1 MRSTQLCRG
10 DYDDRLQQ
18 LAGEVALQAIRDLRM
33 LRKRGMVKGLKI
45 IKDHQGVPL
54 NDALEY
60 KNSHEVQKLL
70 RDFKNGTVSWWC
82 RASGVKIDNRTLLR
96 KLKEN
101 DYALLAGA

>member
-33 LRKRGMVKGLKI
+33 LRKRGMVRGMKI

-70 RDFKNGTVSWWC
+70 RDFKTGVVSWWC
-82 RASGVKIDNRTLLR
+82 RASGVAIDNRTLLR

-101 DYALLAGA
+101 DYVLPT

>member
-10 DYDDRLQQ
+10 DYDDRVQQ

-33 LRKRGMVKGLKI
+33 LRKRGMVKGMNIVKG
-45 IKDHQGVPL
+45 HQGVPL

-70 RDFKNGTVSWWC
+70 RDFKIGVVSWWC
-82 RASGVKIDNRTLLR
+82 RASGVQIDNRTLLR

-101 DYALLAGA
+101 DYALPT

>member
-1 MRSTQLCRG
+1 V
-10 DYDDRLQQ
+10 QQ

-33 LRKRGMVKGLKI
+33 LRKRGMVKGMKI

-70 RDFKNGTVSWWC
+70 RDFKTGVVSWWC
-82 RASGVKIDNRTLLR
+82 RASGVQIDNRTLLR
-96 KLKEN
+96 KLKEKDN
-101 DYALLAGA
+101 ALPS

>member
-33 LRKRGMVKGLKI
+33 LRKRGMVKGMKI
-45 IKDHQGVPL
+45 VKDHIGVPL
-54 NDALEY
+54 NDAQEY
-60 KNSHEVQKLL
+60 VNIHAVRQLL
-70 RDFKNGTVSWWC
+70 RDFKNGTVCWWC
-82 RASGVKIDNRTLLR
+82 RASGIAIDNPTLLR

-101 DYALLAGA
+101 DYVLPT

>member
-1 MRSTQLCRG
+1 MRSTHLCRG

-33 LRKRGMVKGLKI
+33 LRKRGMVKGMKI

-82 RASGVKIDNRTLLR
+82 RASVVKIDNRTLLR

-101 DYALLAGA
+101 DYALPAGA

>member
-1 MRSTQLCRG
+1 MRSTQLCHG
-10 DYDDRLQQ
+10 NYDERLQQ

-45 IKDHQGVPL
+45 VKDHTDVPL

-70 RDFKNGTVSWWC
+70 RDFKNGTVAWWC
-82 RASGVKIDNRTLLR
+82 RASGVRIDNRTLLR
-96 KLKEN
+96 RMQD
-101 DYALLAGA
+101 DYAVLF

>member
-1 MRSTQLCRG
+1 MRSTHLTKG
-10 DYDDRLQQ
+10 NYDERLQQ

-33 LRKRGMVKGLKI
+33 LRKRGMVKGMKI

-70 RDFKNGTVSWWC
+70 RDFKTGVIAWWC
-82 RASGVKIDNRTLLR
+82 RACGVAIDNRTLMR
-96 KLKEN
+96 KIREN
-101 DYALLAGA
+101 DYVLPT